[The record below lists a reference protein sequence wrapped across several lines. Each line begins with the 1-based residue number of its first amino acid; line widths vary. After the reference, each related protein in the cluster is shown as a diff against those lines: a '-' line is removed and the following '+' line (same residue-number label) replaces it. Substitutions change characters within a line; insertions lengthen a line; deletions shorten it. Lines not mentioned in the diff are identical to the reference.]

1 LAIELTKARFNLPT
15 RKSVDTYAG
24 FADRLN
30 EACDLADIPGG
41 RGRNKALSLRFDV
54 SKEAVRQWFKGQAQ
68 VNDLG
73 LRPRHAG
80 PFRGLL
86 LPAQGGPSVGPD
98 QGISAD
104 EPQWLNA
111 YLLELAAIRP
121 EQILKRLFRG
131 INRQEDSTSGS
142 GDSGSTGS
150 SVSSDG
156 DSFSS
161 DASDSDGGA
170 DSFG

>member
-1 LAIELTKARFNLPT
+1 
-15 RKSVDTYAG
+15 VTY
-24 FADRLN
+24 
-30 EACDLADIPGG
+30 
-41 RGRNKALSLRFDV
+41 V
-54 SKEAVRQWFKGQAQ
+54 
-68 VNDLG
+68 G

-86 LPAQGGPSVGPD
+86 LPPAGGSGVGPG

-104 EPQWLNA
+104 ELRWLNS

-131 INRQEDSTSGS
+131 INRKDASSSDSGGSGGNGS
-142 GDSGSTGS
+142 GDSN
-150 SVSSDG
+150 VDHDE

-161 DASDSDGGA
+161 DAADSDGGA